1 MIYKEPIQIFTADM
15 NTGKVAERGT
25 SIDSWD
31 TVQESLMFF
40 KWNLIDFVKMMQM
53 GLSFQNFLDFSVIR

>member
-31 TVQESLMFF
+31 TFQESLMFSM
-40 KWNLIDFVKMMQM
+40 WNLIDFV
-53 GLSFQNFLDFSVIR
+53 

>member
-31 TVQESLMFF
+31 TFQESLMFSR
-40 KWNLIDFVKMMQM
+40 WNLIDFVKMMQR

>member
-40 KWNLIDFVKMMQM
+40 KWNLIDFVKMTQM

>member
-1 MIYKEPIQIFTADM
+1 MICKEPIQIFTADM

-31 TVQESLMFF
+31 TFQESLMFSR
-40 KWNLIDFVKMMQM
+40 WNLIDFVKMMQR

>member
-53 GLSFQNFLDFSVIR
+53 GLSFQNFLDFSVIW